1 MSQLVESI
9 WIHKGRLINLPYHQ
23 ARYNRTFRYLF
34 GTNAKID
41 LRTIIMADKLQD
53 EDVKCRIIYDEKNM
67 EVVYET
73 YIRKNINTVRLVFD
87 NTVEYDY
94 KYLQR
99 PVLDALYGQ
108 RNDCDEII
116 IVKNGFITDAFY
128 YNIII
133 QKNNQYFTP
142 AKPLL
147 KGVMRQYYLDKGN
160 VLPLDITV
168 DDLQMATNVYL
179 INALNPLK
187 YINIK
192 KLASDR
198 L

>member
-1 MSQLVESI
+1 
-9 WIHKGRLINLPYHQ
+9 
-23 ARYNRTFRYLF
+23 
-34 GTNAKID
+34 
-41 LRTIIMADKLQD
+41 
-53 EDVKCRIIYDEKNM
+53 M
-67 EVVYET
+67 EVEYET
-73 YIRKNINTVRLVFD
+73 YIRKNINTVRLIFD

-116 IVKNGFITDAFY
+116 IVKNGFITDAYY

-147 KGVMRQYYLDKGN
+147 KGVMRQYYLDKGS